1 MMILEFLKNL
11 IIFPCT
17 WFWEKV
23 QKYKEE
29 NAILKMIALFA
40 FSLTGL
46 FVLAM
51 AFVLLIELLINIA
64 SEHSGIVFVALV
76 VIWLYLYAKSR
87 MNKSEEQKQQLH
99 MEKDLAVQNENAIR
113 GYAAIANAMY
123 QVLRG
128 MASEIDSKTPCMMAE
143 IELPEEKYVLRN
155 NVCFYQFM
163 ALKKDT
169 AVYESVLSIHV
180 LGSLCQGCTS
190 HSIAALYQLAKLREE
205 SRGLSTW
212 GLYFVALVTNYT
224 VKSEFLMEPYPAD
237 RLHPHRLIVAYEYG
251 CTLIRG
257 GLLESLEQGG
267 LLLAIKLSQQHDVLF
282 GYIRVHLNFI
292 NPNILTG
299 HFWSYYQHSF
309 PASVNNQVNH
319 DLGLT

>member
-1 MMILEFLKNL
+1 MMILEFLKKIL
-11 IIFPCT
+11 LFPCT

-29 NAILKMIALFA
+29 NAILKMMALFV

-51 AFVLLIELLINIA
+51 AFVLLMELLINIA
-64 SEHSGIVFVALV
+64 SEHSGILFVVLV

-87 MNKSEEQKQQLH
+87 MNKSEDQKQQLH
-99 MEKDLAVQNENAIR
+99 MQQEKDMAVQNENAIR

-163 ALKKDT
+163 AIKKDT
-169 AVYESVLSIHV
+169 AVYEQTTLDEFCKTLQFTIHN
-180 LGSLCQGCTS
+180 
-190 HSIAALYQLAKLREE
+190 KLHA
-205 SRGLSTW
+205 G
-212 GLYFVALVTNYT
+212 
-224 VKSEFLMEPYPAD
+224 
-237 RLHPHRLIVAYEYG
+237 
-251 CTLIRG
+251 
-257 GLLESLEQGG
+257 
-267 LLLAIKLSQQHDVLF
+267 
-282 GYIRVHLNFI
+282 
-292 NPNILTG
+292 
-299 HFWSYYQHSF
+299 SF
-309 PASVNNQVNH
+309 PSIVIEDYRDQYGNSYDGIVVDKVEDFGKYFLLSVVYISPEYAIYRHEREVAQMQRSPMEGNLSVTWQNKS
-319 DLGLT
+319 